1 MLNFERNA
9 GMADVEMTEAPTECP
24 FYRDGMTYGEYDEE
38 FKYFSEHYKDFIA
51 GTYKPLWK
59 QKEKQ

>member
-1 MLNFERNA
+1 
-9 GMADVEMTEAPTECP
+9 MADVEMTEAPTECP